1 MILSI
6 YKDVLMIR
14 ADGMFSLNTENMP
27 ILLQKVISP
36 HTHLPLWDRVVVS
49 AAS

>member
-14 ADGMFSLNTENMP
+14 AEGMFSLNTENMP
-27 ILLQKVISP
+27 ILLQKVTSP
-36 HTHLPLWDRVVVS
+36 HTHLPLWDRVGVS
-49 AAS
+49 TTS